1 MSKGGGG
8 EQWPLAEDCKD
19 GVIVCHTFLRTEGAL
34 YMTHQQF
41 LSLCIILPDHSI
53 IPPWRPTSEIIT
65 IIDSNW

>member
-41 LSLCIILPDHSI
+41 LSLCIILPDH
-53 IPPWRPTSEIIT
+53 
-65 IIDSNW
+65 